1 MKRALLIAGGTVGG
15 LGAVLAIT
23 PPQFTSSQT
32 INLAGGGIGNPSG
45 NSATTAAPASTPSS
59 QTSTPTQ
66 SASATPTTKQSAA
79 ATKVAAKA
87 ATKKATSTTKAVV
100 KSTTNNSS
108 TAVTTSTAQDTTQ
121 SQSPTPAAPAQTQA
135 ATPTPTAKSV
145 SGTFTGPVVNVSY
158 GNVQVQITVSNGKIT
173 DAQALQAPTGRNDR
187 YTSFAV
193 PILRKQTLA
202 AQSDAIQG
210 ASGASYTS
218 YGWFKSLQ
226 GALSKAGL

>member
-32 INLAGGGIGNPSG
+32 LNVAGAGLSNPSG
-45 NSATTAAPASTPSS
+45 NSATTAAPASTP
-59 QTSTPTQ
+59 TNT
-66 SASATPTTKQSAA
+66 ATTTKPTTIA
-79 ATKVAAKA
+79 
-87 ATKKATSTTKAVV
+87 
-100 KSTTNNSS
+100 
-108 TAVTTSTAQDTTQ
+108 AVTTSSTPASTQ
-121 SQSPTPAAPAQTQA
+121 SQGPVPAATQIQS

-145 SGTFTGPVVNVSY
+145 SGTFTGPVVDVSY

-173 DAQALQAPTGRNDR
+173 DAQALIAPTGKNAR
-187 YTSFAV
+187 YTSFSV
-193 PILRKQTLA
+193 PVLRKQTLA

-218 YGWFKSLQ
+218 YGWYKSLQ

>member
-59 QTSTPTQ
+59 QTSAPTK

-79 ATKVAAKA
+79 ATKKA
-87 ATKKATSTTKAVV
+87 ASATKAAV
-100 KSTTNNSS
+100 KSTKNNSS
-108 TAVTTSTAQDTTQ
+108 AAVTTSAAQDTTQ
-121 SQSPTPAAPAQTQA
+121 SQTPTPAAPPPTQT
-135 ATPTPTAKSV
+135 ATPTPTTKSV

-173 DAQALQAPTGRNDR
+173 DAQALQAPSGRNDR
-187 YTSFAV
+187 FTSYAV

-218 YGWFKSLQ
+218 YGWYKSLQ